1 MSDGSNRI
9 NRFDKSIIVWH
20 SRMRFIVDALARLQ
34 QEYIRLKQMRDK
46 LLGI

>member
-9 NRFDKSIIVWH
+9 NRFDYATIIWH
-20 SRMRFIVDALARLQ
+20 SRMSYIVSELGRLQ
-34 QEYIRLKQMRDK
+34 QEYLRLKQMRDK